1 MSYLFLALAI
11 LAGMIGLPLVAGA
24 HGTGLFFEAAVGNF
38 EMDIDFDTQE
48 PMADQEVFIGFS
60 LFTPPDSPDWE
71 FASYT
76 DLQLIFIRNGVTVY
90 DKQLPP
96 SDFRGRRFLNYTF
109 PQDGDYTM
117 TVRFLENEEL
127 LAEKSFP
134 VTVKADP
141 DAIST
146 LNYIVAGIGIAVF
159 IGGSV
164 VYGCRFIA
172 RRSS

>member
-1 MSYLFLALAI
+1 
-11 LAGMIGLPLVAGA
+11 
-24 HGTGLFFEAAVGNF
+24 
-38 EMDIDFDTQE
+38 
-48 PMADQEVFIGFS
+48 
-60 LFTPPDSPDWE
+60 
-71 FASYT
+71 
-76 DLQLIFIRNGVTVY
+76 
-90 DKQLPP
+90 
-96 SDFRGRRFLNYTF
+96 
-109 PQDGDYTM
+109 M

-127 LAEKSFP
+127 LAEKTFP

-164 VYGCRFIA
+164 VYGRRFIA